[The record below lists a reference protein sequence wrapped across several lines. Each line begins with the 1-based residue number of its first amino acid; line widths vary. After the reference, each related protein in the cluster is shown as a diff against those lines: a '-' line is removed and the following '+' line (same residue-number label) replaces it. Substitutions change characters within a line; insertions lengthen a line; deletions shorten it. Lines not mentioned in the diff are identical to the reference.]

1 MAPLLSDGHF
11 KAMSSLDTINII
23 YIILSMLPVHLQ
35 INLATIND
43 HVCIMC
49 DQECLPTPL
58 CRSVAFCDRPSSFW
72 LCQNQPRRP
81 HLEWWRQSLQCWCL
95 RQHQNISHSIRPVP
109 VPLVNDALT
118 LNNMLTYVT
127 VASSLVD
134 STFQYFHDLPWFIMS
149 CCCSGLISLSPT
161 VYRTE
166 CVLPTLDLGDRT
178 QYNLSDALPGLV
190 EDLAVTGTA
199 INRRVATKWPKH
211 YWKLDEL
218 DALRCT

>member
-1 MAPLLSDGHF
+1 
-11 KAMSSLDTINII
+11 
-23 YIILSMLPVHLQ
+23 MLPVHLQ

-134 STFQYFHDLPWFIMS
+134 STFQYFHDLPWFIMVIMI
-149 CCCSGLISLSPT
+149 CCRSGLISLSPT
-161 VYRTE
+161 VYRTD
-166 CVLPTLDLGDRT
+166 CVLPTLDPGDRT

-190 EDLAVTGTA
+190 EDLSLAQPSTRESRPNGQSITGNWMSWMHLDGGGSLQSGNPTE
-199 INRRVATKWPKH
+199 KH
-211 YWKLDEL
+211 IKSSIFIIY
-218 DALRCT
+218 

>member
-1 MAPLLSDGHF
+1 
-11 KAMSSLDTINII
+11 
-23 YIILSMLPVHLQ
+23 MLPVHLQ

-134 STFQYFHDLPWFIMS
+134 STFQYFHDLPWFIMVIMI
-149 CCCSGLISLSPT
+149 CCCSGLISLSPM
-161 VYRTE
+161 VYRTD

-190 EDLAVTGTA
+190 EDLSLAQPSTGESRPNGQSITG
-199 INRRVATKWPKH
+199 NWMSWMH
-211 YWKLDEL
+211 L

>member
-1 MAPLLSDGHF
+1 M
-11 KAMSSLDTINII
+11 
-23 YIILSMLPVHLQ
+23 
-35 INLATIND
+35 
-43 HVCIMC
+43 IMC
-49 DQECLPTPL
+49 ASCVT
-58 CRSVAFCDRPSSFW
+58 RSAFPPRSAALWHSVTVPAAFDFAR
-72 LCQNQPRRP
+72 NQPRRP

-134 STFQYFHDLPWFIMS
+134 STFQYFHDLPWFIMVIMI
-149 CCCSGLISLSPT
+149 CCCSGLISLSPM
-161 VYRTE
+161 VYRTD

-190 EDLAVTGTA
+190 EDLSLAQPSTRESRPNGQSITG
-199 INRRVATKWPKH
+199 NWMSWMH
-211 YWKLDEL
+211 L
-218 DALRCT
+218 DALRWGRFTSERESDGETHQKFNVYNILIIIMYMYNCIYL